1 MAAELHSNTTT
12 TTTTTTTSTSGTG
25 TGTGSGSGSSLRCL
39 LDVAVPLLQMV
50 IGEGGDAKDGR
61 GGHGKVSV
69 PEEIAML

>member
-1 MAAELHSNTTT
+1 
-12 TTTTTTTSTSGTG
+12 
-25 TGTGSGSGSSLRCL
+25 
-39 LDVAVPLLQMV
+39 V